1 LGNRLAVSTLHQRLS
16 RIPKQWV
23 LCGKSGSFAA
33 QDSRF
38 RNDETKPSLFKGIV
52 FTKSV
57 QTQQS
62 LTKATKVS

>member
-1 LGNRLAVSTLHQRLS
+1 MGNRLAVSTLQQRLS
-16 RIPKQWV
+16 RTAKQWV
-23 LCGKSGSFAA
+23 LCGKSGSFTLK
-33 QDSRF
+33 DSRF
-38 RNDETKPSLFKGIV
+38 RNGEAKPSLFNGIV

>member
-1 LGNRLAVSTLHQRLS
+1 M
-16 RIPKQWV
+16 
-23 LCGKSGSFAA
+23 CGKSGSFAL
-33 QDSRF
+33 QDNRF
-38 RNDETKPSLFKGIV
+38 RNGEAKPSLFNGII

>member
-1 LGNRLAVSTLHQRLS
+1 MGNRLAVSTLHQRLS
-16 RIPKQWV
+16 RTAKQWV
-23 LCGKSGSFAA
+23 LCGKSGSFAL
-33 QDSRF
+33 QDNRF
-38 RNDETKPSLFKGIV
+38 RNGEAKPSLFNGII